1 MGFKFFATLAV
12 LAMSATALDI
22 GQTEQQQPRI
32 LGQTEQILGQD
43 GASDMKELANAAK
56 PIDEKNLEGRMLR
69 AENDL
74 ADLTAYTKT
83 WQYKLG
89 LKKSSLNALKEHT
102 GDMEERLLRAEK
114 GVADLTDN
122 TRGWLSTLGLKDV
135 LKNKK

>member
-43 GASDMKELANAAK
+43 GASDMKELANAA
-56 PIDEKNLEGRMLR
+56 PIDAKNLEGRMLR